1 MPQRVLLIEDEADLV
16 ETMSWS
22 LGREGYTVDSRT
34 NGADGLERAL
44 ADPPPDL
51 ILLDLMLPDIP
62 GTEVARQ
69 LRSHPR
75 TRDTPLIMVTA
86 RAEEIDRVVGFE
98 LGCDDYLTKPFSM
111 RELTLRMRAVL
122 RRATPAP
129 TAVPEGRSEQLTF
142 GILRIDAP
150 GHRVWVADE
159 EIALTALEF
168 RLLTTLFERRGRVQ
182 TREVLLSDVW
192 GMNPDLTTRTVDTH
206 VKRLREKLGPAAVHV
221 ETVRGVGYRFQD
233 RPEDAG

>member
-1 MPQRVLLIEDEADLV
+1 MARRVLLIEDESDLV
-16 ETMSWS
+16 ETVSWA
-22 LGREGYTVDSRT
+22 LTREGYTVDST
-34 NGADGLERAL
+34 GLGAEGLARAL
-44 ADPPPDL
+44 RQPRPDI
-51 ILLDLMLPDIP
+51 ILLDLMLPDIA

-69 LRSHPR
+69 LRSDPR
-75 TRDTPLIMVTA
+75 TRETPLIMVTA

-98 LGCDDYLTKPFSM
+98 LGCDDYMTKPFSM
-111 RELTLRMRAVL
+111 RELALRMRAVL
-122 RRATPAP
+122 RRAAPAHAP
-129 TAVPEGRSEQLTF
+129 HAESDLQGF
-142 GILRIDAP
+142 GVLRIDAP

-168 RLLTTLFERRGRVQ
+168 RLLTTLFDRRGRVQ

-206 VKRLREKLGPAAVHV
+206 VKRLREKLGEAAAYV

-233 RPEDAG
+233 RVDDGT

>member
-1 MPQRVLLIEDEADLV
+1 MAQRVLLIEDETDLV
-16 ETMSWS
+16 ETVSWA
-22 LGREGYTVDSRT
+22 LTREGYTVESS
-34 NGADGLERAL
+34 GLGVDGLARAFRT
-44 ADPPPDL
+44 PRPDI
-51 ILLDLMLPDIP
+51 ILLDLMLPDIS

-69 LRSHPR
+69 LRTDPR

-111 RELTLRMRAVL
+111 RELALRMRAVL
-122 RRATPAP
+122 RRAAPTQPAP
-129 TAVPEGRSEQLTF
+129 ADAQTHGF
-142 GILRIDAP
+142 GLLRIDGP

-168 RLLTTLFERRGRVQ
+168 RLLTTLYERRGRVQ

-206 VKRLREKLGPAAVHV
+206 VKRLREKLGKAATYV

-233 RPEDAG
+233 RAGDSG